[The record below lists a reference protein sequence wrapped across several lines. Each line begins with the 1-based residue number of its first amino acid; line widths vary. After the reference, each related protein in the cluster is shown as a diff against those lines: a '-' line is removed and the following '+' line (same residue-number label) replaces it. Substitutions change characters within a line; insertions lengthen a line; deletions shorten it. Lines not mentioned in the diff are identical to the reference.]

1 MRNAECKGRVE
12 SRHET
17 RAAIP
22 HSAFRTPHL
31 VHSAFRIPHSAL
43 HEAMKVLLAGGG
55 TGGHLM
61 PALALAQALRD
72 AGRGI
77 EPVLVGAERG
87 IEAQV
92 LPRYPFRHHLLP
104 MEPIYR
110 RTWWNNVRWLWT
122 AGRAWRAVGRVLE
135 AEQPVIVIGTG
146 GYAAGP
152 VVWRAQQRR
161 LPTVVQEQNA
171 FPGLATRWLAR
182 RARQVHLGFPEAL
195 APLRVGPHTAVFAL
209 GNPIRVPDPG
219 SRDAALVELGLL
231 PLRPTLLVVGGSQ
244 GARAINYALAGAL
257 ERRLLDG
264 VNVVWATGTAHAA
277 ALARYAVPG
286 HVVVRGFFDP
296 IAPAY
301 SAADLV
307 VARAGAMT
315 VAELCAW
322 GKPSILVPLPTA
334 AADHQTFNARAL
346 ANAGASVML
355 LESELA
361 AESFAKTITSLVQD
375 RVRLEELARSA
386 RKRGHPNAARTIME
400 KVLELS
406 QVE

>member
-1 MRNAECKGRVE
+1 MR
-12 SRHET
+12 
-17 RAAIP
+17 
-22 HSAFRTPHL
+22 
-31 VHSAFRIPHSAL
+31 
-43 HEAMKVLLAGGG
+43 VLLAGGG

-61 PALALAQALRD
+61 PALALAQALRQARPD
-72 AGRGI
+72 I

-110 RTWWNNVRWLWT
+110 RTWWNNVRWLLI

-135 AEQPVIVIGTG
+135 ADRPVIVIGTG

-152 VVWRAQQRR
+152 VVWRAQQRG
-161 LPTVVQEQNA
+161 LPTVLQEQNA

-182 RARQVHLGFPEAL
+182 RARQVHLGFPEARER
-195 APLRVGPHTAVFAL
+195 LRVGPRTAVFAL
-209 GNPIRVPDPG
+209 GNPIRAPEPG

-231 PLRPTLLVVGGSQ
+231 PSRPTLLVFGGSQ

-264 VNVVWATGTAHAA
+264 INVVWGTGTAHAD
-277 ALARYAVPG
+277 ALARYAVG
-286 HVVVRGFFDP
+286 GRVVVRGFFDP
-296 IAPAY
+296 MALAY
-301 SAADLV
+301 RAADLV

-334 AADHQTFNARAL
+334 AADHQTHNAAAL
-346 ANAGASVML
+346 AAAGAAIDLSEEGLTPHTLAQEVTALMADRAR
-355 LESELA
+355 LESLGA
-361 AESFAKTITSLVQD
+361 
-375 RVRLEELARSA
+375 LARG
-386 RKRGHPNAARTIME
+386 RGHPDAAREIMS
-400 KVLELS
+400 KILTLIP
-406 QVE
+406 

>member
-1 MRNAECKGRVE
+1 
-12 SRHET
+12 
-17 RAAIP
+17 
-22 HSAFRTPHL
+22 
-31 VHSAFRIPHSAL
+31 
-43 HEAMKVLLAGGG
+43 MKVLLAGGG

-61 PALALAQALRD
+61 PALALAQTLRD

-77 EPVLVGAERG
+77 EPVLVGAARG

-110 RTWWNNVRWLWT
+110 RTWWNNARWLLI

-135 AEQPVIVIGTG
+135 AEQPSIVIGTG

-161 LPTVVQEQNA
+161 LPTVLQEQNA

-182 RARQVHLGFPEAL
+182 RARQVHLGFPEAHER
-195 APLRVGPHTAVFAL
+195 LRVGPHTAVFAL
-209 GNPIRVPDPG
+209 GNPIRIPEPG
-219 SRDAALVELGLL
+219 SRDAALVEFGLT
-231 PLRPTLLVVGGSQ
+231 PERPTLLVFGGSQ
-244 GARAINYALAGAL
+244 GAQAINYAVAGAL

-264 VNVVWATGTAHAA
+264 INVVWGTGTAHAE
-277 ALARYAVPG
+277 ALARYTAPG
-286 HVVVRGFFDP
+286 RVVVRGFFDP
-296 IAPAY
+296 MAPAY
-301 SAADLV
+301 RAADLV

-334 AADHQTFNARAL
+334 AADHQTYNAAAL
-346 ANAGASVML
+346 AAAGAAIQLSEGQLTPYTLAQAVTGL
-355 LESELA
+355 VADRSRLESLG
-361 AESFAKTITSLVQD
+361 T
-375 RVRLEELARSA
+375 RARS
-386 RKRGHPNAARTIME
+386 RGHPDAAREIVSKILTL
-400 KVLELS
+400 VA
-406 QVE
+406 